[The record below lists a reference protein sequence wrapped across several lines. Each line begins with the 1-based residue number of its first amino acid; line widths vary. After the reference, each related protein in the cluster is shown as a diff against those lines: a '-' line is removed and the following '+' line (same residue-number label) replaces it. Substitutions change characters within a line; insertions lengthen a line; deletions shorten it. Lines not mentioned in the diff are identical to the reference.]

1 MLVIAALIRL
11 RYKDFEFKSSL
22 EYTERANVKT
32 KTAGMV
38 AHASNPS
45 TFKRPRQDDEFEASL
60 GYTARF
66 RVRKTK

>member
-38 AHASNPS
+38 AHAS
-45 TFKRPRQDDEFEASL
+45 
-60 GYTARF
+60 G
-66 RVRKTK
+66 